1 MHDSLAQLSPGD
13 LAAAH
18 THLEG
23 LSNCTQCHVLGQKVS
38 NDKCLACHTEIKT
51 RIDQQSGYHAS
62 SEVRGKDCA
71 TCHSDHHGRK
81 FDMVRF
87 DEDYF
92 NHDLAGYPL
101 SGAHRKIDCRQCH
114 TPDLIDDPDLKKRK
128 ASFLGLDRD
137 CLSCHEDQHQN
148 TLSNDCAKCHTT
160 DAFHQLSVSIT
171 MMQNLPLPESTKK
184 SNASIAIK

>member
-1 MHDSLAQLSPGD
+1 
-13 LAAAH
+13 
-18 THLEG
+18 
-23 LSNCTQCHVLGQKVS
+23 
-38 NDKCLACHTEIKT
+38 
-51 RIDQQSGYHAS
+51 
-62 SEVRGKDCA
+62 
-71 TCHSDHHGRK
+71 
-81 FDMVRF
+81 DMVRL

-137 CLSCHEDQHQN
+137 CLCCHEDQHQN

-160 DAFHQLSVSIT
+160 DAFSPAFRFDHNDAKFTLAGQHKEIECIDCHKIETRNGKDFQRFTGLEFSNCNSCHQDVHQNNLGSDCKACHVETSFSSMTKIT
-171 MMQNLPLPESTKK
+171 NFNHSQTDFPLK
-184 SNASIAIK
+184 